1 MNVKFTIVFICFYLF
16 TDEGLYEG
24 DMVLDPDQ
32 LQEVAE
38 GKFTFASTAS
48 KNKLWPNNEVPYS
61 IDYALGKF
69 SYLFKL
75 FIFCFSQ
82 TALLT
87 SHLHQASI
95 SRSTAQQYGGERELL
110 YKRDKRI
117 SYSAEIKISIWSIK

>member
-1 MNVKFTIVFICFYLF
+1 MNVKFTIFFICFYLF

-95 SRSTAQQYGGERELL
+95 STTGADLDEVRHNNTEENENFYIKGIKGSLTEL
-110 YKRDKRI
+110 K
-117 SYSAEIKISIWSIK
+117 